1 MKKRKIRVLLTN
13 DDGVGAKGL
22 EALRTAISQLAVD
35 VIVVAPDQDQSATSH
50 SLTLSKPLRV
60 HQVDEDI
67 HSVQGT
73 PTDCVMLAV
82 RHLLDPRPDLIIS
95 GINHGPNLGD
105 DVSYS
110 GTVAAAIEGTML
122 GILSMAVSLAEWKPL
137 DFTVAAEV
145 AAGIARMVM
154 DNGLPEDTYLNVNVP
169 DLQKEDITG
178 VEITR
183 LGKRI
188 YRDAVEIKTDEK
200 GNSFLWI
207 GGQQPSWEGGEQ
219 TDFRAIEKG
228 KISITPLHLDLTNY
242 RAMEKLREWNYTS
255 LR

>member
-1 MKKRKIRVLLTN
+1 MKRRKTRVLLTN

-22 EALRTAISQLAVD
+22 EALRGAISELDAD

-60 HQVDEDI
+60 HEISENV

-82 RHLLDPRPDLIIS
+82 RHLLDPRPDLVIS

-122 GILSMAVSLAEWKPL
+122 GILSMAVSLADWKPL

-145 AAGIARMVM
+145 AAGIAGMILK
-154 DNGLPEDTYLNVNVP
+154 NGLPDDTYLNVNVP
-169 DLQKEDITG
+169 DLHKEDIAG

-188 YRDAVEIKTDEK
+188 YNDAVEIKTDEK

-207 GGQQPSWEGGEQ
+207 GGQQPSWEGGRQ
-219 TDFRAIEKG
+219 TDFSAIEEG

-242 RAMEKLREWNYTS
+242 RAMEKLREWDYTA

>member
-1 MKKRKIRVLLTN
+1 MTRVLLTN

-22 EALRTAISQLAVD
+22 EALREAISGMGAD
-35 VIVVAPDQDQSATSH
+35 VFVVAPDQDQSATSH

-60 HQVDEDI
+60 HEVSKDI

-82 RHLLDPRPDLIIS
+82 RHMLDPRPDLIVS

-122 GILSMAVSLAEWKPL
+122 GVLSMAVSLADWKPIN
-137 DFTVAAEV
+137 FTTAADVAAR
-145 AAGIARMVM
+145 IARLILR
-154 DNGLPEDTYLNVNVP
+154 NGLPEDTYLNVNVP
-169 DLQKEDITG
+169 NLHREDIAG

-219 TDFRAIEKG
+219 TDFRAIEAG
-228 KISITPLHLDLTNY
+228 RISITPLHLDVTNY
-242 RAMEKLREWNYTS
+242 RAMEKIRDWDYTS

>member
-1 MKKRKIRVLLTN
+1 MKKRNTRVLLTN

-22 EALRTAISQLAVD
+22 EALRASISNLGVD

-60 HQVDEDI
+60 HEISENI

-82 RHLLDPRPDLIIS
+82 RHLLDRRPDLIIS

-122 GILSMAVSLAEWKPL
+122 GILSMAVSLADWKPL

-145 AAGIARMVM
+145 AAGIARMVLE
-154 DNGLPEDTYLNVNVP
+154 NGLPEDTYMNVNVP
-169 DLQKEDITG
+169 DLPKEDIDG

-219 TDFRAIEKG
+219 TDFRAIEEG
-228 KISITPLHLDLTNY
+228 KISVTPLHLDVTNY
-242 RAMEKLREWNYTS
+242 RAMEKLREWDYTS

>member
-1 MKKRKIRVLLTN
+1 MTRVLLTN
-13 DDGVGAKGL
+13 DDGVQAKGL
-22 EALRTAISQLAVD
+22 EALRTAISNLGVE
-35 VIVVAPDQDQSATSH
+35 VFVVAPDRNQSATSH
-50 SLTLSKPLRV
+50 SLTLSKPLK
-60 HQVDEDI
+60 VDEVSQGI
-67 HSVQGT
+67 YSVQGT

-82 RHLLDPRPDLIIS
+82 RHLLNTKPDIILS

-122 GILSMAVSLAEWKPL
+122 GVLSIAVSLADWEPL
-137 DFTVAAEV
+137 DFSVAAEV
-145 AAGIARMVM
+145 AAEIAQVVLRK
-154 DNGLPEDTYLNVNVP
+154 GLPEDTYLNINVP
-169 DLQKEDITG
+169 DLHKEDIAG

-183 LGKRI
+183 MGKRI
-188 YRDAVEIKTDEK
+188 YRDAVEIKSDEK
-200 GNSFLWI
+200 GNTFLWI
-207 GGQQPSWEGGEQ
+207 GGQQPSWEGEDH

-242 RAMEKLREWNYTS
+242 RAMETLREWDFTI

>member
-1 MKKRKIRVLLTN
+1 MTRVLLTN

-22 EALRTAISQLAVD
+22 EALRTAISGMGAD
-35 VIVVAPDQDQSATSH
+35 VFVVAPDQDQSATSH

-60 HQVDEDI
+60 HEVSKDI

-73 PTDCVMLAV
+73 PTDCIMLAV
-82 RHLLDPRPDLIIS
+82 RHMLDPRPDLIIS

-122 GILSMAVSLAEWKPL
+122 GILSMAVSLADWKPL
-137 DFTVAAEV
+137 DFTAAAEV
-145 AAGIARMVM
+145 AARIARLILE
-154 DNGLPEDTYLNVNVP
+154 NGLPEDTYLNVNVP
-169 DLQKEDITG
+169 NLHREDIAG

-219 TDFRAIEKG
+219 TDFRAIEAG
-228 KISITPLHLDLTNY
+228 RISITPLHLDLTNY
-242 RAMEKLREWNYTS
+242 RAMEKIREWDYTS